1 MSTTVTNGRLTL
13 AELKEIA
20 AGGKTRQYKPTIIRF
35 VKSGEIYE
43 NVMEDIAFADKKI
56 DSVFNSFNNNLKT
69 LKSENPDWPHI
80 ELKKEGNMVLLI
92 NMTALQ
98 GAADEIDE

>member
-1 MSTTVTNGRLTL
+1 MTATVATLTL
-13 AELKEIA
+13 AELREIA
-20 AGGKTRQYKPTIIRF
+20 AGGKTRQYKPTIITF
-35 VKSGEIYE
+35 VKSGDLYL
-43 NVMEDIAFADKKI
+43 NVMEDIAFSEKKI

-69 LKSENPDWPHI
+69 LKSENPDWPHV

-98 GAADEIDE
+98 GAADEITE